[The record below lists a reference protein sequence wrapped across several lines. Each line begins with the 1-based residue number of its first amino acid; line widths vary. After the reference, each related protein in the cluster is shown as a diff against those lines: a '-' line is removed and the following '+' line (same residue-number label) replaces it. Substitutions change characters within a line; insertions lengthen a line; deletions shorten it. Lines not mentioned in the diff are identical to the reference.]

1 LIIQKNI
8 SLKKYNTFGI
18 DVNAK
23 RFISVDSVYQLQQLL
38 IAEKNI
44 FLISGGSNM
53 LLTKDI
59 EKLVVHIDIKGI
71 SIDREDNNDVYLT
84 VNAGEDW
91 HQFVVW
97 CVSNNFGGIENL
109 SLIPGNVGTCPIQNI
124 GAYGVEVKD
133 SITKVEAI
141 EIETRKLIQFS
152 NEACNFGYR
161 NSIFKNEAKGKYI
174 LTSVSFKLTKKNHQL
189 NTSYG
194 AIEDKLAFNKIINP
208 TLKNISDAVIAI
220 RNSKLPDPKKLGN
233 SGSFFKN
240 PIISKQHFSA
250 LQTEHQNIPSYV
262 ISDTE
267 VKVPAGWLVEQVG
280 FKGKRFGDAGVHK
293 NQALVLVNYGN
304 ASGTEIYQLSE
315 KIQEMVYNKFKIS
328 LEIEVNIIN

>member
-1 LIIQKNI
+1 MNIQQNI
-8 SLKKYNTFGI
+8 SLKPYNTFGI
-18 DVNAK
+18 DVTAS
-23 RFISVDSVYQLQQLL
+23 RFVFVDSFYSLQEILTK
-38 IAEKNI
+38 EKNV
-44 FLISGGSNM
+44 FLLSGGSNM
-53 LLTKDI
+53 LLTKNI
-59 EKLVVHIDIKGI
+59 NKLVVHINSKGI
-71 SIDREDNNDVYLT
+71 SIDRENENDVHIT

-194 AIEDKLAFNKIINP
+194 AIEDKLAFNKIINQCHCI
-208 TLKNISDAVIAI
+208 LKSD
-220 RNSKLPDPKKLGN
+220 
-233 SGSFFKN
+233 
-240 PIISKQHFSA
+240 
-250 LQTEHQNIPSYV
+250 
-262 ISDTE
+262 
-267 VKVPAGWLVEQVG
+267 
-280 FKGKRFGDAGVHK
+280 
-293 NQALVLVNYGN
+293 NYK
-304 ASGTEIYQLSE
+304 E
-315 KIQEMVYNKFKIS
+315 
-328 LEIEVNIIN
+328 